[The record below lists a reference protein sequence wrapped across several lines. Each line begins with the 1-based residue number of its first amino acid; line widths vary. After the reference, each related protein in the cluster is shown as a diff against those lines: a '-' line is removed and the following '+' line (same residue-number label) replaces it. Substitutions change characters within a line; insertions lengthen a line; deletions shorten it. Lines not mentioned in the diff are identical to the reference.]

1 MLKGHICMELSVCG
15 LVCNHMQIR
24 LLYSTFYDRTD
35 MIFQSA
41 MIE

>member
-1 MLKGHICMELSVCG
+1 MELSVCG
-15 LVCNHMQIR
+15 LVCNYTQIR
-24 LLYSTFYDRTD
+24 LLYSTFCDRTD